1 LIIFVN
7 HLSCRHEDVVVL
19 LLLMPELGQR
29 FFALSTH
36 ISETIMQ
43 LLGFGTAPI
52 TIAPTRIK
60 GAIHDP
66 LARYDLALRWD
77 GAVLEGRLGGWWF
90 AETLRLERRG
100 YNLLG
105 TVLSNAVRLAVSAH
119 VNASQLEVRF
129 SGSRFVERAVVYL
142 GDQTYSGKVYF
153 EESQTALEFRLENSV
168 LEGKIG
174 DLPVKLAASG
184 APDWILLAAAL
195 VAHAAQKEVSKAL
208 LESLDSMGER

>member
-1 LIIFVN
+1 
-7 HLSCRHEDVVVL
+7 
-19 LLLMPELGQR
+19 
-29 FFALSTH
+29 
-36 ISETIMQ
+36 MQ
-43 LLGFGTAPI
+43 LLGLGTAPI
-52 TIAPTRIK
+52 AIPPTRIK

-77 GAVLEGRLGGWWF
+77 GALLEGRLGGWWF

-100 YNLLG
+100 YSLLG

-119 VNASQLEVRF
+119 FNASQLEVRF

-142 GDQTYSGKVYF
+142 GESTYTGKVYF
-153 EESQTALEFRLENSV
+153 GETHTNLELHLENGV

-174 DLPVKLAASG
+174 ELPVRLSAPN
-184 APDWILLAAAL
+184 APDWILLASVL